1 MGNNHDHTNP
11 VTPTDGDG
19 RRTAR
24 ILVTGAAGF
33 IGSHLCDHLLA
44 RGDRVWGLDSFD
56 SFYPP
61 EIKRQ
66 NIAPALRHPSMRL
79 VEGDIRDGVLLDG
92 LLSDIAFDAVVHLA
106 ARPGVRPS
114 IDDPNLCFDVN
125 VTGTLSLLEAM
136 RRRGPKRLL
145 FGSSSSVYGERRD
158 APFVEDT
165 AGDRPISPY
174 AASKRTGEMLCYT
187 FHHLYD
193 LSVLSLRFFT
203 VFGPRQRPDLA
214 IHKFA
219 RLMANGEP
227 LPLYGDGSSARD
239 YTYVDDIVN
248 GISRGL
254 EWVERESRV
263 APVYDVVN
271 LGRSDQVTLSDL
283 VARLARAMEIEPA
296 VHHLPEQPGD
306 VSLTCASDIKARELL
321 GYAPEV
327 GLDEGLRRFAS
338 WFWERVPTQ
347 EKVAAGG

>member
-1 MGNNHDHTNP
+1 MGNDHEQA
-11 VTPTDGDG
+11 TPATSTDGDG
-19 RRTAR
+19 RRPAR

-44 RGDRVWGLDSFD
+44 RGDRVWGLDNFD
-56 SFYPP
+56 AFYPP
-61 EIKRQ
+61 AIKRQ
-66 NIAPALRHPSMRL
+66 NIAAAARHGSMRL

-92 LLSDIAFDAVVHLA
+92 LLSDIPFDAVIHLA

-136 RRRGPKRLL
+136 RRRGPRKLL
-145 FGSSSSVYGERRD
+145 FGSSSSVYGERKD
-158 APFVEDT
+158 SPFVEDT

-174 AASKRTGEMLCYT
+174 AASKRAGEMLSYT
-187 FHHLYD
+187 FHHLYG

-219 RLMANGEP
+219 RLMAGGEA

-248 GISRGL
+248 GVTLGL
-254 EWVERESRV
+254 EWLEHASRD

-271 LGRSDQVTLSDL
+271 LGRSDPVTLADL
-283 VARLARAMEIEPA
+283 VKRLGRAMEIEPA

-306 VSLTCASDIKARELL
+306 VSLTCASDAKARDLL
-321 GYAPEV
+321 GYAPSV
-327 GLDEGLRRFAS
+327 DFDEGLRRFAS
-338 WFWERVPTQ
+338 WFWERTTRP
-347 EKVAAGG
+347 EKVAAGS